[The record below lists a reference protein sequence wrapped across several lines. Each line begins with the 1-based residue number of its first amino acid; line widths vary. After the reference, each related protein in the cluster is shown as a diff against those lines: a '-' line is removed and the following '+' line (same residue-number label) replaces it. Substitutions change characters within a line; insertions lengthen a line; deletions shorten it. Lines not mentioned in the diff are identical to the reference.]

1 MGTLTQ
7 ALRCVLVFGFSR
19 KSSSRP
25 ADCKPTVYS
34 SSVLKM
40 SATPQVMSADA
51 GWTVWFDE
59 TGDQSSHPIKEN
71 APADGN
77 GPSQHDFLERMVK
90 AGTCGTYESFRNI
103 WRQLCDGCGEPP
115 VNTNIRV
122 FRDGLKPL
130 WEDPANVDGGKF
142 VICIGSKDGGIEKF
156 LAMVSA
162 LMANDLSDAQ
172 NLNGAVLSSRSWG
185 HTPSLWHGTAKP
197 GDRAAQMLESELR
210 ALVDEVSISFHQH
223 RKTLIYHSA
232 RGEELREVPE
242 EYKNP
247 AKLPGAAPPR
257 VAPRMSL
264 RQRKSGVLP
273 VKTSLTQEMA
283 RLEARWS
290 SKEMPPVVEPKS
302 NILVTWSATEIS
314 AAIGAAII
322 AVGLIVCA

>member
-1 MGTLTQ
+1 VPPTRYRNLE
-7 ALRCVLVFGFSR
+7 LFII
-19 KSSSRP
+19 SSSSMD
-25 ADCKPTVYS
+25 AI
-34 SSVLKM
+34 
-40 SATPQVMSADA
+40 PQVVHMES
-51 GWTVWFDE
+51 GWSVWFDE
-59 TGDQSSHPIKEN
+59 NSDQKNHLNTKDTN
-71 APADGN
+71 DGKDS
-77 GPSQHDFLERMVK
+77 PTQHDFLERMVK
-90 AGTCGTYESFRNI
+90 AGSCNNYESFRNI

-115 VNTNIRV
+115 AGTNIRI

-142 VICIGSKDGGIEKF
+142 VICIGSKDGGSEKF

-162 LMANDLSDAQ
+162 LLAGDLSDAQ

-185 HTPSLWHGTAKP
+185 HTLSLWHGTAKP

>member
-1 MGTLTQ
+1 MD
-7 ALRCVLVFGFSR
+7 AI
-19 KSSSRP
+19 
-25 ADCKPTVYS
+25 
-34 SSVLKM
+34 
-40 SATPQVMSADA
+40 PQVVHMES
-51 GWTVWFDE
+51 GWSVWFDE
-59 TGDQSSHPIKEN
+59 NSDQKNHLNTKDTN
-71 APADGN
+71 DGKDS
-77 GPSQHDFLERMVK
+77 PTQHDFLERMVK
-90 AGTCGTYESFRNI
+90 AGSCNNYESFRNI

-115 VNTNIRV
+115 AGTNIRI

-142 VICIGSKDGGIEKF
+142 VICIGSKDGGSEKF

-162 LMANDLSDAQ
+162 LLAGDLSDAQ

-185 HTPSLWHGTAKP
+185 HTLSLWHGTAKP

-247 AKLPGAAPPR
+247 AKLPGTAPPR

-302 NILVTWSATEIS
+302 NILATWSATEIS

>member
-1 MGTLTQ
+1 MD
-7 ALRCVLVFGFSR
+7 AI
-19 KSSSRP
+19 
-25 ADCKPTVYS
+25 
-34 SSVLKM
+34 
-40 SATPQVMSADA
+40 PQVVHMES
-51 GWTVWFDE
+51 GWSVWFDE
-59 TGDQSSHPIKEN
+59 NSDQKNHLNTKDTN
-71 APADGN
+71 DGKDS
-77 GPSQHDFLERMVK
+77 PTQHDFLERMVK
-90 AGTCGTYESFRNI
+90 AGSCNNYESFRNI

-115 VNTNIRV
+115 AGTNIRI

-142 VICIGSKDGGIEKF
+142 VICIGSKDGGSEKF

-162 LMANDLSDAQ
+162 LLAGDLSDAQ

-185 HTPSLWHGTAKP
+185 HTLSLWHGTAKP

>member
-1 MGTLTQ
+1 ME
-7 ALRCVLVFGFSR
+7 S
-19 KSSSRP
+19 
-25 ADCKPTVYS
+25 
-34 SSVLKM
+34 
-40 SATPQVMSADA
+40 
-51 GWTVWFDE
+51 GWSVWFDE
-59 TGDQSSHPIKEN
+59 NSDQKNHLNTKDTN
-71 APADGN
+71 DGKDS
-77 GPSQHDFLERMVK
+77 PTQHDFLERMVK
-90 AGTCGTYESFRNI
+90 AGSCNNYESFRNI

-115 VNTNIRV
+115 AGTNIRI

-142 VICIGSKDGGIEKF
+142 VICIGSKDGGSEKF

-162 LMANDLSDAQ
+162 LLAGDLSDAQ

-185 HTPSLWHGTAKP
+185 HTLSLWHGTAKP

>member
-1 MGTLTQ
+1 MD
-7 ALRCVLVFGFSR
+7 AI
-19 KSSSRP
+19 
-25 ADCKPTVYS
+25 
-34 SSVLKM
+34 
-40 SATPQVMSADA
+40 PQVVHMES
-51 GWTVWFDE
+51 GWSVWFDE
-59 TGDQSSHPIKEN
+59 NSDQKN
-71 APADGN
+71 RLNTKDTNDGKDS
-77 GPSQHDFLERMVK
+77 PTQHDFLERMVK
-90 AGTCGTYESFRNI
+90 AGSCNNYESFRNI

-115 VNTNIRV
+115 AGTNIRI

-142 VICIGSKDGGIEKF
+142 VICIGSKDGGSEKF

-162 LMANDLSDAQ
+162 LLAGDLSDAQ

-185 HTPSLWHGTAKP
+185 HTLSLWHGTAKP

>member
-25 ADCKPTVYS
+25 ADCKPTGYS

-142 VICIGSKDGGIEKF
+142 VICIGSKDGGTEKF
-156 LAMVSA
+156 LAIVSA
-162 LMANDLSDAQ
+162 LMANDLSDKE
-172 NLNGAVLSSRSWG
+172 NLNGAVLSSRAWG
-185 HTPSLWHGTAKP
+185 HTLSLWHASAKP
-197 GDRAAQMLESELR
+197 GDCLAQMLESELR

-232 RGEELREVPE
+232 SRSGPSEP
-242 EYKNP
+242 P
-247 AKLPGAAPPR
+247 FAAK
-257 VAPRMSL
+257 VA
-264 RQRKSGVLP
+264 
-273 VKTSLTQEMA
+273 E
-283 RLEARWS
+283 
-290 SKEMPPVVEPKS
+290 EPKFGRA
-302 NILVTWSATEIS
+302 LSARRWRAS
-314 AAIGAAII
+314 RRDGAQMTMRLRFCTSRQANSCSSSPRTT
-322 AVGLIVCA
+322 GRSRRLPLLCLL

>member
-1 MGTLTQ
+1 ME
-7 ALRCVLVFGFSR
+7 S
-19 KSSSRP
+19 
-25 ADCKPTVYS
+25 
-34 SSVLKM
+34 
-40 SATPQVMSADA
+40 
-51 GWTVWFDE
+51 GWSVWFDE
-59 TGDQSSHPIKEN
+59 NSDQKNHLNTKDTN
-71 APADGN
+71 DGKDS
-77 GPSQHDFLERMVK
+77 PTQHDFLERMVK
-90 AGTCGTYESFRNI
+90 AGSCNNYESFRNI

-115 VNTNIRV
+115 AGTNIRI

-142 VICIGSKDGGIEKF
+142 VICIGSKDGGSEKF
-156 LAMVSA
+156 LTMVSA
-162 LMANDLSDAQ
+162 LLAGDLSDAQ

-185 HTPSLWHGTAKP
+185 HTLSLWHGTAKP